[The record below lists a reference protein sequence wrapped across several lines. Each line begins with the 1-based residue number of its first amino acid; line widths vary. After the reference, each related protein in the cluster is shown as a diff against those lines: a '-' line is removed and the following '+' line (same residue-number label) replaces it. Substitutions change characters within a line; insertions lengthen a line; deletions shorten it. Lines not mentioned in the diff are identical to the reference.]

1 MRRLAPCAPQSF
13 VLADPTPRQ
22 PPQPTISFVVIARNE
37 AAGIE
42 QALAS
47 ILAQEGLDHRELIV
61 VDDGSKDGTAELV
74 VRLAELYPSVRL
86 IRLERNRGRGFARH
100 AGVGQARGRVIAT
113 VDADVILPPGW
124 ASRCLEMLAAA
135 DAVGGT
141 AVPDGDVAYI
151 GARFGLKPRTVAH
164 TTKAT
169 GSNAAYRRELFDRVS
184 FDPALRDGEDVAF
197 NHALDAIG
205 ARVLTVPELLVEHR
219 ETKGFV
225 ETVGWLFQSGRS
237 ATRQLYRYRQLRGP
251 DIAFA
256 GWLLCGV
263 GAAHGRHHGRRAS
276 TWVPIVYLGAVAG
289 AHVSRAFVWE
299 RPGRH
304 RLLGAVLADMV
315 LLSAYFGGR
324 LVGIGGLLRTPRQS
338 RP

>member
-1 MRRLAPCAPQSF
+1 
-13 VLADPTPRQ
+13 
-22 PPQPTISFVVIARNE
+22 
-37 AAGIE
+37 
-42 QALAS
+42 LAS
-47 ILAQEGLDHRELIV
+47 ILAQEGLDRQEVIV
-61 VDDGSKDGTAELV
+61 VDDGSTDATAAIV
-74 VRLAELYPSVRL
+74 ARLAKRCACVRL
-86 IRLERNRGRGFARH
+86 IRLEQNRGRGFAR
-100 AGVGQARGRVIAT
+100 AVGVRHARGGVIAT
-113 VDADVILPPGW
+113 VDADVILPSEW
-124 ASRCLEMLAAA
+124 SSECLRELAVA

-151 GARFGLKPRTVAH
+151 GARFGLKARTVPH

-205 ARVLTVPELLVEHR
+205 ARVFTVPGLLVEHR
-219 ETKGFV
+219 ETKGFGK
-225 ETVGWLFQSGRS
+225 TLAWLFQSGRS

-251 DIAFA
+251 DVAFA
-256 GWLLCGV
+256 GWLLSAV
-263 GAAHGRHHGRRAS
+263 GAAVWRCRGRPAAIL
-276 TWVPIVYLGAVAG
+276 VPIAYLGVVAG

-304 RLLGAVLADMV
+304 RVLGAMLADMV
-315 LLSAYFGGR
+315 LLGSYFGGR
-324 LVGIGGLLRTPRQS
+324 LVGIGLALRAPREP